1 MRHTLW
7 KMKMRPSSLYIEGE
21 DGLLP
26 VWSGGGWDVRRVTH
40 IHVVQGG
47 VRSWGWWRVQDLKR
61 ANKVY
66 FRPPLAKPSLQLA
79 SLGSGSLFSTHGP
92 QTSLELVNLESRRET
107 SAIFPRA
114 DGGQRHGN
122 KVLLTQLSLSLSGIT
137 LLTSRDPSGPQ
148 SDLGHE
154 HQADVSKSPGILHPG
169 LCCLHLPVRASRL
182 PWELHDDCTW
192 HSVLHLLSLPVT

>member
-1 MRHTLW
+1 ME
-7 KMKMRPSSLYIEGE
+7 MKMRPPSLYMEDK

-47 VRSWGWWRVQDLKR
+47 VRSWGRWWVQDLKR
-61 ANKVY
+61 ASRVY
-66 FRPPLAKPSLQLA
+66 SRPPLAKPSLQLA

-114 DGGQRHGN
+114 DGGQRHGD

-137 LLTSRDPSGPQ
+137 LLTSRDPPGPQ

-154 HQADVSKSPGILHPG
+154 HQAGCQQEPWSPP
-169 LCCLHLPVRASRL
+169 S
-182 PWELHDDCTW
+182 W
-192 HSVLHLLSLPVT
+192 SLLSPPACARLSASLGTS